1 MINCLRPG
9 YLVWRIGLLLAIAT
23 LVLAGCGSSAPLQK
37 GPLIDEDLERFNRA
51 AQQAYDNGRLQQA
64 VSFYQ
69 KALQRAYIRD
79 DYRAVLDTQYN
90 MAVCLM
96 NLQSYAQASEVIQQA
111 KTEMAMAGQ
120 SFSADFFLL
129 EATVLYLGED
139 SDAAWAISDQIL
151 AASPQASSIVQSKTH
166 FLRGLIASKQR
177 DTAKLREAIVSMGQ
191 PNLPQLSADRHE
203 LLGHLAMLQQDWEK
217 AMDAFEAA
225 IELRRECLDYRGM
238 VKALALAGEA
248 NEKAGHAYEASIR
261 YLKAGRSAALQ
272 GEFDHALNWLN
283 RAEQI
288 AGSAGEAQIVQKARF
303 YLREI
308 QELKAASHN
317 LSTSHLKNE
326 SNTQ

>member
-1 MINCLRPG
+1 MIKCLRPG

-23 LVLAGCGSSAPLQK
+23 LILGGCGSSAPVQK
-37 GPLIDEDLERFNRA
+37 GPVTDQDLELFNRA
-51 AQQAYDNGRLQQA
+51 AQQAYDNGKLRQA

-69 KALQRAYIRD
+69 KALERAYIRD

-90 MAVCLM
+90 MAVCLI
-96 NLQSYAQASEVIQQA
+96 NLQSYAQASEAIQQA

-120 SFSADFFLL
+120 SVSADFLLL
-129 EATVLYLGED
+129 EATVFYLRED

-151 AASPQASSIVQSKTH
+151 AASPQASSIVQSKIH

-317 LSTSHLKNE
+317 LSTSHLKNA
-326 SNTQ
+326 SDTQ